1 MYFQSESESEKQNT
15 KFIAKLWFKIQN
27 AKKMQSLIF
36 FNLVAET
43 MIKKM
48 LEQDSHTVLEMVH
61 VQNLTSKNIVWNNI
75 IWVNQRRVNNA
86 PKHSKTYNSI
96 STIERMST
104 QKFAM
109 MRTQHHFI
117 SRLAI
122 IAVIFLHESKNKLD
136 SII

>member
-48 LEQDSHTVLEMVH
+48 LEQDSHAVLEMVH
-61 VQNLTSKNIVWNNI
+61 VQNLTIKI
-75 IWVNQRRVNNA
+75 
-86 PKHSKTYNSI
+86 
-96 STIERMST
+96 
-104 QKFAM
+104 
-109 MRTQHHFI
+109 
-117 SRLAI
+117 
-122 IAVIFLHESKNKLD
+122 
-136 SII
+136 